1 MSTFMIAGRTTAT
14 AATINVAAAGVW
26 NPHATARIRL
36 REIWIAS
43 TTAGVSNLGLLRTS
57 ATGTRT
63 ARAVVLS
70 ENIGNDNASISG
82 FSIDLAYTV
91 QPTYVTA
98 TGYLGRWNLPAAI
111 GAGVIITMPGDQ
123 GIAIYAGAGIALVTP
138 MAVILPVSDVTFV
151 IDE

>member
-1 MSTFMIAGRTTAT
+1 MSTFMVAGRTTAT
-14 AATINVAAAGVW
+14 AATVNVAAAGIW
-26 NPHATARIRL
+26 NPHATARLRL

-43 TTAGVSNLGLLRTS
+43 TTAGASHIGLLRTS

-70 ENIGNDNASISG
+70 ENIGNDNASVSG
-82 FSIDLAYTV
+82 FSLDLVYTV
-91 QPTYVTA
+91 QPTYVSATA
-98 TGYLGRWNLPAAI
+98 YLGRWNLPAAV
-111 GAGVIITMPGDQ
+111 GAGVIITFPDQ
-123 GIAIYAGAGIALVTP
+123 GLAIYPLAGIALVTP